1 METKQDNIIEET
13 LPERKKE
20 QDDATEVQEPT
31 SEMSEQVTAS
41 EAMLLLCSSDTKK
54 QSQIVQSEVSVM
66 EQKSVM
72 QKESDGEAEQN
83 IIRNITGRL
92 KRMSVEV
99 PGGPK
104 TKVKKTD
111 ADDHESLLLGE
122 TNELLDELDT
132 DDDDK
137 LLDDGHAES
146 GKIDDKS
153 SSPSSINYE
162 QVEGEG
168 SYSSEEECGADQF
181 PPEVD
186 NIFEPELSKGAPN
199 QAEAHNSS
207 EYVGHS
213 CFAVPGVFHCH
224 DEEQPA
230 PMQTLI
236 QPPGTNSFMQEV
248 MKSRLPST
256 SSVASSVP
264 SESPLHKTADV
275 RHKPNIQLPSESASR
290 IEQVMESRLM
300 KPIQAGPQKVI
311 GEVSTIP
318 RQQQQQK
325 EKTADVDKTTGDVSQ
340 SNLPKEQGG
349 KLQNT
354 AGVLSVKDP
363 NVKTVPAIG
372 SKKTDQQS
380 TSDDETNTD
389 EEHEPRPEEEG
400 KERYWEWPF
409 LQWWAFLQNLK
420 NLS

>member
-1 METKQDNIIEET
+1 
-13 LPERKKE
+13 
-20 QDDATEVQEPT
+20 
-31 SEMSEQVTAS
+31 MSEQVTAS

-83 IIRNITGRL
+83 IIRNITGGL

-168 SYSSEEECGADQF
+168 SYSSEEDCGADQF

-213 CFAVPGVFHCH
+213 CFAVPGVFHLK
-224 DEEQPA
+224 E
-230 PMQTLI
+230 
-236 QPPGTNSFMQEV
+236 SF
-248 MKSRLPST
+248 R
-256 SSVASSVP
+256 
-264 SESPLHKTADV
+264 
-275 RHKPNIQLPSESASR
+275 
-290 IEQVMESRLM
+290 
-300 KPIQAGPQKVI
+300 
-311 GEVSTIP
+311 
-318 RQQQQQK
+318 
-325 EKTADVDKTTGDVSQ
+325 
-340 SNLPKEQGG
+340 QGG
-349 KLQNT
+349 PLNPHRFTSPTPCSFKPGPTCFPSSDKMYSLLLSSISNDSLMIPQGTSLGICVLDFLKVGSSGTAKL
-354 AGVLSVKDP
+354 
-363 NVKTVPAIG
+363 
-372 SKKTDQQS
+372 
-380 TSDDETNTD
+380 
-389 EEHEPRPEEEG
+389 
-400 KERYWEWPF
+400 
-409 LQWWAFLQNLK
+409 
-420 NLS
+420 